1 MRRAFSV
8 LLFLLCL
15 LVKPVCS
22 FGEEAGAVGQGDTSP
37 QTFFAPF
44 QTQDLVGF
52 GLTALSDFADM
63 DSSYS
68 MVTHEKAI
76 AGTVM
81 PCSYPTLSPPCLH
94 GLGRGE
100 GNPLITGLF
109 GTRYPTALDYTVFGA
124 MELGIQSVIAWALPE
139 KWRMGSWGI
148 FVGIGVADT
157 IGNSYNGG
165 VTFKF

>member
-1 MRRAFSV
+1 MKRAFFV
-8 LLFLLCL
+8 FLFFLCFF
-15 LVKPVCS
+15 VEPVWS
-22 FGEEAGAVGQGDTSP
+22 FGEESGAVGQGETSAP
-37 QTFFAPF
+37 TFFTPF
-44 QTQDLVGF
+44 QTRDWIGF
-52 GLTALSDFADM
+52 GLTAMSDFADM
-63 DSSYS
+63 DSSYA
-68 MVTHEKAI
+68 MVTHEKTI